1 MSVSSPE
8 FARAKTPMV
17 RMNRS
22 MPRFSRT
29 GPEIQSARGPL
40 MLKVSMTIRNWNL
53 DSKPHLFDFGVFF
66 NMWWTPIFA
75 LLTSTG
81 KLGC

>member
-1 MSVSSPE
+1 
-8 FARAKTPMV
+8 
-17 RMNRS
+17 
-22 MPRFSRT
+22 
-29 GPEIQSARGPL
+29 

-53 DSKPHLFDFGVFF
+53 DSKPHLFDFDFLQHVVD
-66 NMWWTPIFA
+66 TIFA